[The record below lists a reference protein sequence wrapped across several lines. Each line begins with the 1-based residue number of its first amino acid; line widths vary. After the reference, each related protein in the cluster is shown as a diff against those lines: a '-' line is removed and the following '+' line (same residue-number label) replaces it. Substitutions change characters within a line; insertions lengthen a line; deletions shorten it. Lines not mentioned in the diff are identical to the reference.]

1 MSIMTFTFYYYYYFV
16 SWMISRPAE
25 EIQLIDKTLCA
36 SGGANEADIEGQ
48 KEQLLLHSKDV
59 LSGDCIVTI
68 TI

>member
-1 MSIMTFTFYYYYYFV
+1 
-16 SWMISRPAE
+16 MISRPAE

-36 SGGANEADIEGQ
+36 SGSANEADIEGQ